1 MSLRIL
7 TVGFALVASVAVA
20 QDKKDPLAG
29 AVITIQGCVAPA
41 TGKDQ
46 FVLKNVAEL
55 KADGTAITPTQ
66 LPIPVVYWLDDA
78 SGLKGHEGR
87 MVQVKGAITKTRNS
101 EVEVKAGPNG
111 SGLIAEIEV
120 PGKDV
125 RASVD
130 QVPQVVGTSGRGVD
144 IKSVV
149 IEMDVQ
155 GVTSMNRSCS

>member
-7 TVGFALVASVAVA
+7 TVGFALVASVAAA

-29 AVITIQGCVAPA
+29 AVISIQGCVAA
-41 TGKDQ
+41 GQGKDQ
-46 FVLKNVAEL
+46 FVLTRVAEL
-55 KADGTAITPTQ
+55 KPDGTAVTPTQ

-101 EVEVKAGPNG
+101 EVEVKAGQNG

-120 PGKDV
+120 PGKDI
-125 RASVD
+125 RARTD
-130 QVPQVVGTSGRGVD
+130 LVPGVVGTSGRGVD
-144 IKSVV
+144 IKTVV

-155 GVTSMNRSCS
+155 GVTSLNRSCR